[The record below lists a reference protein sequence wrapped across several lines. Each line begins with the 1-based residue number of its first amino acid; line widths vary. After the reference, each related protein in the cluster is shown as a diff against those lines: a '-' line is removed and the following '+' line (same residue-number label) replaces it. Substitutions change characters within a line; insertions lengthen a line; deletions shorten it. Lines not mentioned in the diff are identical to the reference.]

1 MPPMS
6 RKLQWGHRL
15 AGSTADLVRP
25 VWWHARTT
33 WTLLRRSPERM
44 ATARLIARLLWRG
57 WRGGEERV
65 ELLRFRD
72 DGDVVALWVSEFT
85 DLHIVREA
93 FGDEIYGVPRDIR
106 PRAILDLGANIG
118 ASALWFHR
126 RFPDAEIHAVEPDR
140 RSLAKLR
147 RNIGHL
153 PRVTVHHAAVA
164 GEDGERTF
172 YESRRGWSS
181 SLTAAATDR
190 GRATTVTAVTIPG
203 LLQERLGRDRVD
215 ILKMDVEGAEWEILP
230 RLRLADLADIVAG
243 ELHPGL
249 LGDDAAER
257 EALRHGFG
265 GLDVSYS
272 RQEGVGNFLAVR
284 RPAALRPPGQEAGA
298 ARP

>member
-6 RKLQWGHRL
+6 RKLQWRQHRL
-15 AGSTADLVRP
+15 ARRAADLVRP

-33 WTLLRRSPERM
+33 WTLLRRSPDRM
-44 ATARLIARLLWRG
+44 ATARLIARLWWRER
-57 WRGGEERV
+57 RGGDERA

-72 DGDVVALWVSEFT
+72 DGDVVTLWVGEFT
-85 DLHIVREA
+85 DLHVVREA

-118 ASALWFHR
+118 VSVLWFHR
-126 RFPDAEIHAVEPDR
+126 RYPEAEIHAVEPDR
-140 RSLAKLR
+140 RSLAKLQ

-153 PRVTVHHAAVA
+153 PQVTVHHAAVA

-181 SLTAAATDR
+181 SLTAEATDR
-190 GRATTVTAVTIPG
+190 GRATTVKAVTIPA
-203 LLQERLGRDRVD
+203 LLKERLGRDRVD

-230 RLRLADLADIVAG
+230 RLRLADLADVVAG

-272 RQEGVGNFLAVR
+272 RREGVGNFLAVK
-284 RPAALRPPGQEAGA
+284 RPGAVTPHGPGAGA
-298 ARP
+298 A